1 MTILVGAAAGCVVR
15 YVAPP
20 REEYDDDDSSSS
32 SNMYEG
38 LLNFSS
44 TIFFVALLPP
54 IVFNAGYCLRRG
66 KDLSLTFFN

>member
-1 MTILVGAAAGCVVR
+1 MTILVGAAAGSVVR

-20 REEYDDDDSSSS
+20 RDEYDDVYDDDSASS

-66 KDLSLTFFN
+66 KNFH